1 MTLID
6 RDPRSARAAF
16 ERKIIAVLAV
26 LVTIA
31 AFLTARLAFAQDVA
45 VPPGE
50 DLGHLASTLIGAIQS
65 GNWGIVVAAALV
77 LLVSLVR
84 RFGSKVPFLQKPL
97 SHPVVLWALPTV
109 GSVAGAILT
118 ALASGTPLTVGL
130 VLTAIMQGLAAVGL
144 YVGAKK
150 VGEARDAGNA
160 AAGAD
165 ADKAAALEVLK

>member
-1 MTLID
+1 MILID
-6 RDPRSARAAF
+6 RNPKSNRAGF
-16 ERKIIAVLAV
+16 ERGLLRATFVLVVIAVA
-26 LVTIA
+26 
-31 AFLTARLAFAQDVA
+31 LTARLAFAQDVA
-45 VPPGE
+45 APPGE

-97 SHPVVLWALPTV
+97 AHPVVLWALPTV

-150 VGEARDAGNA
+150 VGEARDAGNTA
-160 AAGAD
+160 ATAVD
-165 ADKAAALEVLK
+165 DKAAALKALK